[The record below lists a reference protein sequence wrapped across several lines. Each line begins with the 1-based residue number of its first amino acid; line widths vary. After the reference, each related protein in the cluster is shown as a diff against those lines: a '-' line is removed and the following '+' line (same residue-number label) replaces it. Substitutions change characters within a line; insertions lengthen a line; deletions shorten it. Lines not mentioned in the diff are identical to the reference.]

1 MSRIV
6 VNYCKDI
13 VDNYSGYLTGKDIT
27 YTSTEDISNIQ
38 DILNYNDVS
47 AEDKD
52 LLLNALIHGI
62 AYEQCWIDE
71 DGQQRFATLD
81 PCEVIPVYYND
92 LEQKL
97 ACVIRYYNLSNT
109 TDGLNN
115 TRIEVYY
122 DDRVE
127 IYTSGPSFASLELIE
142 VLPNYYNQIPITVL
156 PLNKN
161 HESIFAQIISLQD
174 AYNDLISSEA
184 DNWSSFV
191 DAYLVIE
198 GMNADE
204 EDIAMMKENRVLLTP
219 DGGKVSY
226 LTKNVNETQ
235 IDFLLNKI
243 DYNIHK
249 ISNCPDFSADAFAT
263 SSGIALKM
271 KLLGME
277 NNASAIAKSMVKAIQ
292 KRLELIC
299 SILSKTDNAIQWRDI
314 QIIIDRNLPIDLVD
328 IANEINAYR
337 GLVSDKTLLSQ
348 VPFVQ
353 DIDAE
358 LELLADQKAEQ
369 LAMYSSFSFGEDN
382 DEQ

>member
-204 EDIAMMKENRVLLTP
+204 EDIAMMKENRVLLNSH
-219 DGGKVSY
+219 KVYVSRAYGERDAFPYRVIGNPFYGEPMSCCAETYLVIGPYGSKVEAENAMSY
-226 LTKNVNETQ
+226 IRTRFFRFLVLLVKNTQ
-235 IDFLLNKI
+235 DAPKRVYQFV
-243 DYNIHK
+243 
-249 ISNCPDFSADAFAT
+249 PMQDFSKPWT
-263 SSGIALKM
+263 
-271 KLLGME
+271 
-277 NNASAIAKSMVKAIQ
+277 
-292 KRLELIC
+292 
-299 SILSKTDNAIQWRDI
+299 
-314 QIIIDRNLPIDLVD
+314 
-328 IANEINAYR
+328 
-337 GLVSDKTLLSQ
+337 
-348 VPFVQ
+348 
-353 DIDAE
+353 DAE
-358 LELLADQKAEQ
+358 LYAKYKLTK
-369 LAMYSSFSFGEDN
+369 
-382 DEQ
+382 DEIAFIESMIKPLE